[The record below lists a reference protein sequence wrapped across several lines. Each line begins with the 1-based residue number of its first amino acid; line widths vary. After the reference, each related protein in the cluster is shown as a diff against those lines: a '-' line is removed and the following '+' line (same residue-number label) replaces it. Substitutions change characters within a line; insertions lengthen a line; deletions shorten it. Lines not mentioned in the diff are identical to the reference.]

1 MYIYTYLYTP
11 KPLLVDVT
19 NDCMCAS
26 LLDYFK
32 SNHKRKQKINELNI
46 TVHFATLFVYREVF

>member
-32 SNHKRKQKINELNI
+32 SNHKKKTKNK
-46 TVHFATLFVYREVF
+46 